1 MNTLKILFVAVFI
14 LINSAVKAQLQ
25 SQQFSIIPEPEFVK
39 VMPGNFKFNSTTII
53 LYDDRNAELKFIAD
67 QLSEKLKDYTGNKL
81 PVKKL
86 TAAVGKNQIVFKLS
100 DKLPGLGVEGYTM
113 NISSGSIVIT
123 AKQPQGCFY
132 GMQTL
137 SQLLPLDPKD
147 GASIPALQIQDQPRF
162 SWRGSM
168 LDVSRHFFTV
178 EQVKQYI
185 DFLAAYKLNTF
196 HWHLTDNQGWR
207 IEIKKYPLLTSI
219 GAWRKRSLIGH
230 FEEQPERFD
239 TEPHGGFYTQEE
251 IKDIVAYAQRK
262 YVTVVPEI
270 DLPGHC
276 TSALAGYP
284 ELGCGE
290 NPGPFEVKDKW
301 GVFDDVYC
309 AGKENT
315 FKFLED
321 VFTEV
326 AALFPGKVIHIGGDE
341 CRKTNWKSCTYCQA
355 RMKKEGLKDEH
366 ELQGYFVNR
375 IAQVLKANNKRIIG
389 WDEILEGDQLTP
401 DALVMSW
408 RGTTGGVTAA
418 KKHHDVVMT
427 PTTYLYL
434 DYYQGAPYLEPLTID
449 GFNTLERVYN
459 YEPIPSALNA
469 EQVKYIKGV
478 QGNIWTEFIPN
489 FNHLQYMAFP
499 RLSALAEVAWSAR
512 EKKNWEKFKLKMETE
527 YNRYEALGINYSK
540 SAYQVSFEMVNGART
555 QKAQMVLKT
564 QSYNPDIYY
573 TLDGTEPNQNAN
585 KYVGP
590 FNVNPNVKIK
600 AATFRNG
607 IKMGQTTDYEVTK
620 QDR

>member
-1 MNTLKILFVAVFI
+1 MNTLKILLLAVFVFTARI
-14 LINSAVKAQLQ
+14 TEA
-25 SQQFSIIPEPEFVK
+25 QQFSIIPEPESVK
-39 VMPGNFKFNSTTII
+39 VMPGNFKLNSATVIF
-53 LYDDRNAELKFIAD
+53 YDDRNAQLKFIAD
-67 QLSEKLKDYTGNKL
+67 QLSEKLKKYTGNRFQ
-81 PVKKL
+81 VKSSKMPG
-86 TAAVGKNQIVFKLS
+86 GKNQIVFRLS
-100 DKLPGLGVEGYTM
+100 DNLPGLGLEGYTM
-113 NISSGSIVIT
+113 NISAGSIVIT

-137 SQLLPLDPKD
+137 LRLLPVNPAL
-147 GASIPALQIQDQPRF
+147 GTNIPAVQIQDQPRF
-162 SWRGSM
+162 GWRGSM

-185 DFLAAYKLNTF
+185 DFLASYKLNTF

-207 IEIKKYPLLTSI
+207 IEIKKYPLLTSV

-239 TEPHGGFYTQEE
+239 AVPHGGFYTQEQ
-251 IKDIVAYAQRK
+251 IKEVVAYAQRK
-262 YVTVVPEI
+262 YVTIVPEI

-276 TSALAGYP
+276 TAALAAYP
-284 ELGCGE
+284 ELGCAE

-315 FKFLED
+315 FKFLEE

-326 AALFPGKVIHIGGDE
+326 AALFPGKIIHVGGDE
-341 CRKTNWKSCTYCQA
+341 CRKTNWKHCNYCQA

-366 ELQGYFVNR
+366 ELQGYFINR
-375 IAQVLKANNKRIIG
+375 IANVLKTRNKKIIG
-389 WDEILEGDQLTP
+389 WDEILEGKDLSA
-401 DALVMSW
+401 DATVMSW

-459 YEPIPSALNA
+459 YEPIPSALSG
-469 EQVKYIKGV
+469 EEVKYIKGL
-478 QGNIWTEFIPN
+478 QGNIWTEFIPD
-489 FNHLQYMAFP
+489 FKHLQYMAFP
-499 RLSALAEVAWSAR
+499 RMAALAELAWSTP
-512 EKKNWEKFKLKMETE
+512 EKKNWAQFKRKMENE
-527 YNRYEALGINYSK
+527 YESYEASGMNYSK
-540 SAYQVSFEMVNGART
+540 SAYQVSFELVLGART
-555 QKAQMVLKT
+555 QKAQFVLKT

-573 TLDGTEPNQNAN
+573 TLDGTEPSLNSQ
-585 KYVGP
+585 KYMGP
-590 FNVNPNVKIK
+590 FNVNAGVKIRAVVFK
-600 AATFRNG
+600 NG
-607 IKMGQTTDYEVTK
+607 VQMTQSTEYEYL
-620 QDR
+620 

>member
-1 MNTLKILFVAVFI
+1 MNTLKILLMAVFVF
-14 LINSAVKAQLQ
+14 INSTTKAQQQQQLR
-25 SQQFSIIPEPEFVK
+25 QFSIIPEPELVK
-39 VMPGNFKFNSTTII
+39 VMPGDFKLNYATVI
-53 LYDDRNAELKFIAD
+53 LYDDRNAQLKFIAD
-67 QLSEKLKDYTGNKL
+67 QLSEKLKVYTGNKVL
-81 PVKKL
+81 VKKL
-86 TAAVGKNQIVFKLS
+86 TAAVGKNQIVLKCS
-100 DKLPGLGVEGYTM
+100 DTLLGLGAEGYTM
-113 NISSGSIVIT
+113 DISSGNIVII
-123 AKQPQGCFY
+123 ANQPQGCFY

-137 SQLLPLDPKD
+137 LQLLPVDPGK
-147 GASIPALQIQDQPRF
+147 GASISALHIQDQPRF

-178 EQVKQYI
+178 EQVKKYI
-185 DFLAAYKLNTF
+185 DFLASYKLNTF

-207 IEIKKYPLLTSI
+207 IEIKKYPLLTSV

-230 FEEQPERFD
+230 FEEDPERFD
-239 TEPHGGFYTQEE
+239 AVPHGGFYTQEE

-262 YVTVVPEI
+262 YITIVPEI

-276 TSALAGYP
+276 TSALAAYP

-301 GVFDDVYC
+301 GIFDDVYC

-355 RMKKEGLKDEH
+355 RMKKEDLKDEH

-375 IAQVLKANNKRIIG
+375 IAQVLKAKNKRIIG
-389 WDEILEGDQLTP
+389 WDEILEGNQLTP

-418 KKHHDVVMT
+418 KKNHDVVMT

-469 EQVKYIKGV
+469 EEVKYVKGV

-489 FNHLQYMAFP
+489 FNHLQYMVFP
-499 RLSALAEVAWSAR
+499 RLSALAEVGWSTP

-540 SAYQVSFEMVNGART
+540 SAYQVIFEMVRGART
-555 QKAQMVLKT
+555 QKTQMVLKT

-573 TLDGTEPNQNAN
+573 TLDGTEPNQSCN

-590 FNVNPNVKIK
+590 FSVNLNVTIK
-600 AATFRNG
+600 AAAFKNG
-607 IKMGQTTDYEVTK
+607 VQLAKTTYYEVK
-620 QDR
+620 